1 MAEDFKDIFDGY
13 ENNPAIAYA
22 LIEWQKQEI
31 ESLTGNMNAFGLAA
45 KRLAEE
51 KEALEKVV
59 ERLEGDLIIE
69 RTRRENAVN
78 SYHLSKADGARE
90 AIEDA
95 ISTLEE
101 KCLLLVTSNGKYCF
115 EKEAVMFWL
124 RSVAYKLKK
133 KYTEGKDE

>member
-1 MAEDFKDIFDGY
+1 MARCKDCIHDKVC
-13 ENNPAIAYA
+13 N
-22 LIEWQKQEI
+22 EWAVTSGIPFVNSETCEHFTPTADVVPKSE
-31 ESLTGNMNAFGLAA
+31 
-45 KRLAEE
+45 
-51 KEALEKVV
+51 V

-90 AIEDA
+90 AIEEA

-115 EKEAVMFWL
+115 EKEEVMFWL
-124 RSVAYKLKK
+124 RSVAYNLKK
-133 KYTEGKDE
+133 KYTEGEA